1 MGILSGLLEG
11 VMGEARAN
19 SERLRHAEDE
29 QDTFNRDLLGKI
41 AGDDSY
47 EPEVRQRAAT
57 ALLEMASSPRSKK
70 SGSYLSRLLGTNPLE
85 VHPGVRDFYRFLET
99 PEEIP
104 GLKVRTVASQPNPPA
119 PAAAPPPPS
128 QGAAAMPPTPAGQP
142 GGGPPSVA
150 NLGSPLGP
158 QTGPPGPP
166 PGPLAVTGGIQQA
179 LHAIN
184 AQTPVETQ
192 GPPTVVPRRIL
203 RDPYEVASTAAKAK
217 TLGDLEGKRAGLNA
231 AGATPEQTRE
241 ALLRDVGGRVGV
253 GGVGSIQSVAGEM
266 PDGSPAY
273 GILDKRPASPTFGK
287 YIDPD
292 TEEVLV
298 NFRPRT
304 TTGST
309 SMGAANEAQARAL
322 YGKPYAQLQPAEQQA
337 VLRAV
342 QQNTATTA
350 GLRTDAVN
358 VANAGK
364 PLTPEERLT
373 QEQTLRNN
381 LERIV
386 QGARTTLQQAQ
397 VVETAYAQLA
407 KNYEAGKPIG
417 AQSQAVIQGFNRIL
431 DELSTVREAEYERTP
446 TGQSLWNRFQGKLDQ
461 LAQGGAGLGIEEL
474 ANVVKLARELAEG
487 RKGYLRDQAAVTR
500 NTIRSYRLEERN
512 VLSPDT
518 LAILNE
524 GVQPPPQVTPGALPG
539 STTPAPNPGAG
550 APPKVGD
557 RVGQGTS
564 TVGAMAPDLAL
575 AMEKIGVPP
584 GQPWVKITYTPPGGQ
599 PEVWRKYPDGRVEKQ

>member
-1 MGILSGLLEG
+1 
-11 VMGEARAN
+11 
-19 SERLRHAEDE
+19 
-29 QDTFNRDLLGKI
+29 
-41 AGDDSY
+41 
-47 EPEVRQRAAT
+47 
-57 ALLEMASSPRSKK
+57 
-70 SGSYLSRLLGTNPLE
+70 
-85 VHPGVRDFYRFLET
+85 
-99 PEEIP
+99 
-104 GLKVRTVASQPNPPA
+104 
-119 PAAAPPPPS
+119 
-128 QGAAAMPPTPAGQP
+128 MPPTPAGQP
-142 GGGPPSVA
+142 EGGPPSVA

-158 QTGPPGPP
+158 QTGPSGPP
-166 PGPLAVTGGIQQA
+166 PGPLAVTGGVQQA
-179 LHAIN
+179 QQAIN

-203 RDPYEVASTAAKAK
+203 RDPGEVVREKYTNEARGQVEGRIAGRISAGFTPEEARALERRQLAGSGAQYQAVDGEIPDGKGGWVQTKATFNRATGDYE
-217 TLGDLEGKRAGLNA
+217 DLEGN
-231 AGATPEQTRE
+231 
-241 ALLRDVGGRVGV
+241 
-253 GGVGSIQSVAGEM
+253 
-266 PDGSPAY
+266 
-273 GILDKRPASPTFGK
+273 
-287 YIDPD
+287 
-292 TEEVLV
+292 VLT
-298 NFRPRT
+298 NFRSRT

-358 VANAGK
+358 QADARA
-364 PLTPEERLT
+364 PLTPQERLT
-373 QEQTLRNN
+373 QEQSLRNN

-407 KNYEAGKPIG
+407 KNYVAGKPIG

-431 DELSTVREAEYERTP
+431 DELSTVRESEYARTP

-474 ANVVKLARELAEG
+474 ANVVTLARELAEG

-500 NTIRSYRLEERN
+500 NTIRSYQLEERN
-512 VLSPDT
+512 VFSPDT
-518 LAILNE
+518 LAMLNE
-524 GVQPPPQVTPGALPG
+524 GVQPPPQVTPGVLPG
-539 STTPAPNPGAG
+539 STAPAPNPGAG

-575 AMEKIGVPP
+575 AMEKITVPA